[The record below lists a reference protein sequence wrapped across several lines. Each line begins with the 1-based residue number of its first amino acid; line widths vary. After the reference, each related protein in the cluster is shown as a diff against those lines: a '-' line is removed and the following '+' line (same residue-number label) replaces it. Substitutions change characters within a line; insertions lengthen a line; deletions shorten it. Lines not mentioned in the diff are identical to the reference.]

1 MKKIITI
8 IALSSLLS
16 SCTLFPDNNYSKEE
30 LNIIDVSP
38 TNKQVMHYLD
48 SLATC
53 EVNEDDKFC
62 AEVIESKI
70 GCYGRTVEF
79 IAWRTFGIGDSQVKF
94 PEINTTVY
102 HINCPSTTSP

>member
-1 MKKIITI
+1 MKKIVTI
-8 IALSSLLS
+8 VALSSLLS
-16 SCTLFPDNNYSKEE
+16 SCTLFPDNNYSKKE

-38 TNKQVMHYLD
+38 TNKQIMHYLD

-53 EVNEDDKFC
+53 EVNADNKFC

-79 IAWRTFGIGDSQVKF
+79 IAWRTFGVGDSQATF
-94 PEINTTVY
+94 PEINTNIY
-102 HINCPSTTSP
+102 QIDCPKELD